1 MAETRSKYWATIVYP
16 ESAVDGWMSILQSMG
31 IQAVL
36 SPLHDKDVYE
46 FTDEKKGFK
55 KGDLKKPHFHLV
67 FIFDSLKGLNQVK
80 EITDKIKSV
89 GQLKVLS
96 ISGTIRYLTHKECKD
111 KAQYDEKDIVAIGG
125 VDVNKYLKNET
136 EKEEDT
142 NKEFYSIVNLC
153 VEFSLFEFA
162 DLVDFLLCT
171 ERYEQFK
178 LVRTNSYFWAQYL
191 KSKQYALRK
200 EREDRRNLGEV

>member
-1 MAETRSKYWATIVYP
+1 M
-16 ESAVDGWMSILQSMG
+16 
-31 IQAVL
+31 
-36 SPLHDKDVYE
+36 
-46 FTDEKKGFK
+46 
-55 KGDLKKPHFHLV
+55 KKPHFHLV
-67 FIFDSLKGLNQVK
+67 FIFDSLKGSNQVK

-178 LVRTNSYFWAQYL
+178 LGSYKFIFLGAVFEIKTICL
-191 KSKQYALRK
+191 AKRA
-200 EREDRRNLGEV
+200 RR